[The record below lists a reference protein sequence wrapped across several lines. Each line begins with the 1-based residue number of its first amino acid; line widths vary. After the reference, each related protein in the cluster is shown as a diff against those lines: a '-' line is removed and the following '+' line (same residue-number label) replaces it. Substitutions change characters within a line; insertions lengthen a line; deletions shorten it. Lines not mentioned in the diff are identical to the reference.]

1 MEKYKITVSGTEYN
15 EEYFFEVP
23 EEGKIEEEIA
33 AIIEEVKAGGI
44 SKFTVEEVR
53 DTCKKTIP
61 CCGCADMEVCTKKEK
76 LSRNRR
82 PAVCRN
88 CPTCTDETGQNERS
102 KKHEITVKRNGMQN

>member
-1 MEKYKITVSGTEYN
+1 MNYSILFLLYMCVIIKPSNKEPETPEEEKKMEKYKITVSGTEYN

-23 EEGKIEEEIA
+23 KEGKIEEEIA

-61 CCGCADMEVCTKKEK
+61 CCGCADMEVCTKKK
-76 LSRNRR
+76 N
-82 PAVCRN
+82 
-88 CPTCTDETGQNERS
+88 
-102 KKHEITVKRNGMQN
+102 